1 MASLL
6 HDDVLDDAD
15 TRRGIGSLNFVMGN
29 KVVSMNINFELMLMP
44 VHLDEHNKVNSYTLI
59 LCTRGVLMFI
69 ELDSFLLLH
78 HKYALYFITVVCRIL
93 LFAEDSSILCNHV
106 CYYRYQF

>member
-29 KVVSMNINFELMLMP
+29 KVCAFFYL
-44 VHLDEHNKVNSYTLI
+44 HD
-59 LCTRGVLMFI
+59 LCYLY
-69 ELDSFLLLH
+69 LL
-78 HKYALYFITVVCRIL
+78 YDR
-93 LFAEDSSILCNHV
+93 
-106 CYYRYQF
+106 

>member
-29 KVVSMNINFELMLMP
+29 KVSCFPIIWNIYVFFCSIMNLDDRICTSIN
-44 VHLDEHNKVNSYTLI
+44 VW
-59 LCTRGVLMFI
+59 VLFI
-69 ELDSFLLLH
+69 SFAIPH
-78 HKYALYFITVVCRIL
+78 
-93 LFAEDSSILCNHV
+93 
-106 CYYRYQF
+106 

>member
-29 KVVSMNINFELMLMP
+29 KVVFNEHELW
-44 VHLDEHNKVNSYTLI
+44 VDANAETL
-59 LCTRGVLMFI
+59 GW
-69 ELDSFLLLH
+69 
-78 HKYALYFITVVCRIL
+78 A
-93 LFAEDSSILCNHV
+93 
-106 CYYRYQF
+106 

>member
-29 KVVSMNINFELMLMP
+29 KVLIVSCFFKFGSSSTSAVKIG
-44 VHLDEHNKVNSYTLI
+44 NKK
-59 LCTRGVLMFI
+59 F
-69 ELDSFLLLH
+69 
-78 HKYALYFITVVCRIL
+78 
-93 LFAEDSSILCNHV
+93 
-106 CYYRYQF
+106 